1 MNPLKNFLTERQS
14 KLIIDKMP
22 LLTPTQ
28 WVYLLLLFIIVM
40 VPAESSTT
48 FVIGK
53 YAPNSTSNYADNLR
67 LNKLLSIPNS
77 NELEVTIYGK
87 IEKCCNSNKITKK
100 CCDYLTIYDSN
111 DQEIRKFSGII
122 NEHFYVA
129 GSTIRVAFHS
139 DGRTTDDGVKVTIAE
154 RLAAS
159 IFNEIKGKFL
169 AVIEQFLTFG
179 AAAAYIKIHDNLQS
193 IKTLHT
199 ILIQQEKSA
208 KIENIIDKV
217 AEELL
222 AVARNYQEIAAMAPT
237 IMAKHQEQFQ
247 VIKELQTK
255 TFQNIERITRQQQHY
270 QELLNKSQTEVNL
283 TQLNNSLDQQKIQ
296 FAIDGYNNILQTLY
310 AQQTIWNKFY
320 KAQETLGHKLNNYS
334 QKISVLLYIL
344 NINAQLY
351 EQAANVALLRHTTIV
366 ALNNLTNLTELQRI
380 ITEIESSENEITQW
394 LSKIEQ
400 TQL

>member
-1 MNPLKNFLTERQS
+1 
-14 KLIIDKMP
+14 MP
-22 LLTPTQ
+22 LLISAP
-28 WVYLLLLFIIVM
+28 WVYVLLLFIIAT

-53 YAPNSTSNYADNLR
+53 YAQSQTGNYANNLR
-67 LNKLLSIPNS
+67 LNKLLTIPNA
-77 NELEVTIYGK
+77 NELEVTIRGK
-87 IEKCCNSNKITKK
+87 IEKCCNLDKITKK

-111 DQEIRKFSGII
+111 EQEIGKFSGII
-122 NEHFYVA
+122 NQRFYVA
-129 GSTIRVAFHS
+129 GSAIRVTFHS
-139 DGRTTDDGVKVTIAE
+139 DGRTTDEGVKVTLAE

-159 IFNEIKGKFL
+159 IFNEIKDKLL

-179 AAAAYIKIHDNLQS
+179 TQEAYIKIRYNLQS

-199 ILIQQEKSA
+199 ILIQQEKSV
-208 KIENIIDKV
+208 KIANIIDKI

-222 AVARNYQEIAAMAPT
+222 AMARSYQEIAAMAPT
-237 IMAKHQEQFQ
+237 IMAKHQEQFK
-247 VIKELQTK
+247 VIKELQGK
-255 TFQNIERITRQQQHY
+255 TFHNMERITQRQQNY
-270 QELLNKSQTEVNL
+270 QELLNKSQEEINL
-283 TQLNNSLDQQKIQ
+283 TQLNNSLEKQKIQ

-320 KAQETLGHKLNNYS
+320 EAQEILEHKLKNYS

-351 EQAANVALLRHTTIV
+351 EQAANVALLRNTTIV
-366 ALNNLTNLTELQRI
+366 ALNNLTKLTELQKI
-380 ITEIESSENEITQW
+380 ITEIESSENDITQW

-400 TQL
+400 TKL